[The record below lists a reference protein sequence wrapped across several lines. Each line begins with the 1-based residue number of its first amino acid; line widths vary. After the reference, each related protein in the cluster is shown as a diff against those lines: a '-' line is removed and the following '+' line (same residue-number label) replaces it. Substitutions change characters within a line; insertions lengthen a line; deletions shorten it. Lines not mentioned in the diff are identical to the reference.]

1 MKKLLSKILV
11 IMLSFTLIACSNG
24 KPAEEK
30 KEPTAKDWETIV
42 KDSKGTTVN
51 FYGWGGD
58 EKINKWIDTELAK
71 GLKEKY
77 DINLKRVPMNIDEI
91 LNKLLGE
98 KQLNSQNGT
107 IDVVW
112 INGENF
118 YTAKNN
124 ELLYGPFL
132 DKLPNAEK
140 YLDKDSE
147 EIKYDFGFP
156 VEGYEAPYGKAQ
168 FVMIYDKD
176 KVKSVPKNHKELLEF
191 VKANP
196 GKFTYAAP
204 PDFTGSAFV
213 RNIIYDIVGHEKFLT
228 MKADEEVVRKEIE
241 PAINFLKEIKPYL
254 WKEGKTYPATTAQ
267 LDNMYSDNEVYMTMS
282 YNPFSV
288 SGRIEDGRYPKNTSS
303 FVFDKGTIGNTH
315 FLAIPFNSTNKDG
328 AMVVINHILEA
339 ETQLSK
345 YNPQNWGDIP
355 VLDPN
360 KLSEE
365 QKKAFDEVDLGNG
378 VLPQDELLKHR
389 IPEMPA
395 DLVPIIEKIWQESI
409 PEGGK

>member
-11 IMLSFTLIACSNG
+11 IMLSFTLVACSNG

-30 KEPTAKDWETIV
+30 KETAAKDWETMV

-98 KQLNSQNGT
+98 KQLNSEKGT

-124 ELLYGPFL
+124 GLLYGPFL
-132 DKLPNAEK
+132 DKLPNTEK

-204 PDFTGSAFV
+204 PDFTASAFV
-213 RNIIYDIVGHEKFLT
+213 RNIICDIVGYEKFLT

-288 SGRIEDGRYPKNTSS
+288 SGRIEDGRYPKNTNS

-315 FLAIPFNSTNKDG
+315 FLAVPFNSTNKDG

-365 QKKAFDEVDLGNG
+365 QKKAFDEVDLGKG

-395 DLVPIIEKIWQESI
+395 DLVPIIEKIWQENI